1 MNLNENTIDK
11 FATDVDYY
19 TQIDKK
25 IKDIKNA
32 MKPLR
37 EKLKIL
43 TTEKK
48 EIEIQLCNTLKKN
61 ELNEVE
67 LPGNKGLIEF
77 KVTNS
82 VTPIKQD
89 DIKVKLIDFF
99 ESGKGSELSFNS
111 LSSEKKGIEV
121 YNFIYLK
128 ENRDKIKK
136 ESLKLKI

>member
-19 TQIDKK
+19 TQIDKQ

-32 MKPLR
+32 MKPMR
-37 EKLKIL
+37 EKLKKL

-48 EIEIQLCNTLKKN
+48 EIEVQLCNTLKKN

-111 LSSEKKGIEV
+111 LSPEKKGIEV